1 MNMAVIAFI
10 QRTVGAFAGMTL
22 AYWVCVL
29 LNLPQTAGQVLTLGM
44 AIALGWGCGRQVGPA
59 SQADRREFGVLLGL
73 SLAAAAGT
81 ALLYAFNP
89 DDSTFFHRIAYLGL
103 HGGLFAPGYD
113 TRLAF
118 DHVAPISAAH
128 LTTSWEYALARVGHV
143 AGSDV
148 IGYQI
153 GGTVVSIV
161 LYVFAVHYTIA
172 HFAPRAVVSTKILA
186 TLSVLVFLF
195 FDADQNR
202 RIGAWLFLG
211 GWTGKC
217 FLAAALI
224 VLFPA
229 FDRAR
234 SHDRPADWIF
244 LACLVVL
251 LMGLTGSALFILPIG
266 IAALIVVD
274 GTTRGWARG
283 HLWASAL
290 MGFPVLVGLVFVGKF
305 GPLLDDSYWR
315 AWQNMPFLE
324 YARLTLSARS
334 LALYLVL
341 VALLLLLRA
350 PWLRLDALRRFA
362 LYQLLLA
369 CVLLNPILLPVF
381 QRFVPPDGFWR
392 IFYLF
397 QYPTIA
403 AVVGVWLFEAL
414 RQSDVRRAMVPA
426 ALVVAGILAGGSVL
440 SLQTQWGY
448 PQHLKGMLAPKLSG
462 AEYRSVA
469 AAALGCDRFRSPS
482 VVLAPEQWEVTAQ
495 MLAPELQSVAARHM
509 HHNFLNTPHEGLA
522 LGEGVRG
529 RARDFVAAAGA
540 GLEPD
545 FRTVLGRGVD
555 IVAMRPAVAAT
566 TPLPGFRQVHA
577 DNDYVVFCRV

>member
-1 MNMAVIAFI
+1 MAVIAFFE
-10 QRTVGAFAGMTL
+10 RMVGAFAGMTL

-29 LNLPQTAGQVLTLGM
+29 LHLPQTIGQVLTLGM
-44 AIALGWGCGRQVGPA
+44 AMALGWTCGRQGAPSIWA
-59 SQADRREFGVLLGL
+59 ERREFCVLLGL
-73 SLAAAAGT
+73 SLSVAAGT

-103 HGGLFAPGYD
+103 HGELFEPGYD

-118 DHVAPISAAH
+118 DRVAPISAAH
-128 LTTSWEYALARVGHV
+128 LTTSWEYALVRVGHV

-153 GGTVVSIV
+153 GGTVISIV
-161 LYVFAVHYTIA
+161 LYVFAVHYTIT
-172 HFAPRAVVSTKILA
+172 HFAPHAVASTKILA

-224 VLFPA
+224 ALFPA

-234 SHDRPADWIF
+234 SHDRPADWLF
-244 LACLVVL
+244 LACLVVF

-266 IAALIVVD
+266 MAALIVVD
-274 GTTRGWARG
+274 GATRGWVRG
-283 HLWASAL
+283 HLWAAAL
-290 MGFPVLVGLVFVGKF
+290 MGLPVLVGLVFVGKF

-334 LALYLVL
+334 LVLYLVL
-341 VALLLLLRA
+341 VALLLWLRA
-350 PWLRLDALRRFA
+350 PWLRVDALRRFA
-362 LYQLLLA
+362 LYQMVLA
-369 CVLLNPILLPVF
+369 CVLLNPVLLPVF
-381 QRFVPPDGFWR
+381 QRFVPSDGFWR

-403 AVVGVWLFEAL
+403 AVIGVWLFEAL
-414 RQSDVRRAMVPA
+414 RQSDVRRSMVPA
-426 ALVVAGILAGGSVL
+426 TLVAAGILAGGSVL

-448 PQHLKGMLAPKLSG
+448 PRHLKGMLAPKLSD
-462 AEYRSVA
+462 AEYRSA
-469 AAALGCDRFRSPS
+469 AAAVLGCDRFRTPS
-482 VVLAPEQWEVTAQ
+482 VVLAPEPWEVTAQ
-495 MLAPELQSVAARHM
+495 MLAPSLQSVAARHM
-509 HHNFLNTPHEGLA
+509 RHNFSNTPQEGLA
-522 LGEGVRG
+522 LGEAERG
-529 RARDFVAAAGA
+529 RARDFVSAAGA
-540 GLEPD
+540 GFEPD
-545 FRTVLGRGVD
+545 FRTVLGLGVD
-555 IVAMRPAVAAT
+555 IVVMRPAVAAT